1 MVFGSVEECIAYI
14 EGAIQDCM
22 QPLSNDIKRI
32 MDEVTYHQVEGWS
45 NQIFSSVIPSSG
57 GMSAEASFEDTGHW
71 ISLAGKTKGQ
81 EVGNPIKFLEAG
93 TTWNR
98 PPTSIMA
105 TALGRCEGEIPQK
118 FCALMRAHGIPIS

>member
-14 EGAIQDCM
+14 ENAIQDCM

-32 MDEVTYHQVEGWS
+32 MDEITLSQVRGWS
-45 NQIFSSVIPSSG
+45 GQIFSSVVPNSG

-71 ISLAGKTKGQ
+71 TSLLTGQ
-81 EVGNPIKFLEAG
+81 SVGNPIKFLEAG

-98 PPTSIMA
+98 GATSIMS